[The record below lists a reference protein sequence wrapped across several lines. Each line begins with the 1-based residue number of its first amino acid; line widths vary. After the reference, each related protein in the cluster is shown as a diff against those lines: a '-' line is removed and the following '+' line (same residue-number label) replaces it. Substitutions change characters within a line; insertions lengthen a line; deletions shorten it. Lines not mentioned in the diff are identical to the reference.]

1 LLVFPFN
8 LDTDCIIG
16 AFIELLMVD
25 NTRMKEIQGELKRIS
40 KTLGLHQERFMQMDQ
55 RFEKIDQHL
64 LELQQLFLKSQNESP
79 VQPSTS
85 IVSHPRSMKLDFPRF
100 TGDDTMTWLYKA
112 EKFFTLYN
120 TLDEQKVAI
129 ASIHFEGKVLPWFQL
144 LEKAHQV
151 PDWLSLSTAIQIQFG
166 PSQFDNPRSDLFKL
180 KQSSTVA
187 DYYVSFT
194 ELANRSYGLDDSVL
208 LDCFIGGLIPELKRI
223 PSPSLIT
230 PDCVIC

>member
-1 LLVFPFN
+1 LVFPFN